1 MPLIDY
7 QKAEGEFRW
16 VDGGNGPVLVLLHGL
31 MGGLSNFEVVFD
43 HFRSRGFRVIIPS
56 LPLYDMPLLNTNI
69 KNVSKHIRQFLKHLG
84 LESVTLIGNSLGGH
98 VALVYA
104 RRHPEQVQ
112 ALILTGS
119 SGLYENAMGE
129 SFPRRGDYEYIKRK
143 TQEVFY
149 DPEVA
154 TKELVD
160 EVFGIVNDRHK
171 AIRTLALSK
180 SAIRHNM
187 ASELGNINM
196 PVCLIWGRNDGVTPP
211 PVAHKF
217 LELLP
222 DAELHWIEQCG
233 HAAMMERPDEFIE
246 LTADF
251 IQRRL
256 PHSAP

>member
-7 QKAEGEFRW
+7 TREEGEFQW
-16 VDGGNGPVLVLLHGL
+16 VEGGSGPVLVLLHGL

-43 HFRSRGFRVIIPS
+43 HFREKGFRVVLPS
-56 LPLYDMPLLNTNI
+56 LPLYSMPVLNTNI
-69 KNVSKHIRQFLKHLG
+69 KNVSKYLHRFLKHLQ
-84 LESVTLIGNSLGGH
+84 LSQVTLIGNSLGGH
-98 VALVYA
+98 VALVFA
-104 RRHPEQVQ
+104 RKYPEMVR
-112 ALILTGS
+112 AMVLTGS

-129 SFPRRGDYEYIKRK
+129 SFPRRGDYEYIKKK
-143 TQEVFY
+143 TKEVFY

-160 EVFGIVNDRHK
+160 EVFSIVNDRNK
-171 AIRTLALSK
+171 VIRTLAMSK

-187 ASELGNINM
+187 SSELTHIAL
-196 PVCLIWGRNDGVTPP
+196 PVCLIWGRNDTVTPP
-211 PVAHKF
+211 AVADKF

-222 DAELHWIEQCG
+222 DAELNWIEQCG

-251 IQRRL
+251 IRRRIE
-256 PHSAP
+256 PSV